1 MDGGSFAV
9 CCYVPHKPSCA
20 SGVYTLGCVRQLI
33 RVTCAAQSF
42 REFKTIPNTRENFD
56 VAQPSLRRELEFRH
70 ATALVIAN
78 MIGTGIFT
86 TTGFLAGDL
95 GRPSLVLGI
104 WVVGAMIAVAGCVC
118 YAEMGVNLP
127 QSGGEYIFLRE
138 AWGPLWGFLSGWISF
153 FAGFAAPIAAAALA
167 FSAYFA
173 HFFPSFAV
181 ADAAANS
188 AGVAGWFHTGHG
200 RWLAVGI
207 VVVFSVVNILG
218 LRLAAKIQNIITA
231 LKLGALALF
240 LGFALAIGHGNMG
253 HFSQAAIRTSSHSL
267 PAQFAVSLIFV
278 MFAYSGWNAATYVSG
293 EMKTPERT
301 LPTSLVAGT
310 VTVAVFYLL
319 LNVAFVYA
327 LPLESMK
334 GVVAIGEVSA
344 GALFGLRGGNF
355 FSAIM
360 SVGLLSCVS
369 AMVIAG
375 PRVYFAMAVDRCFF
389 PTAARIHP
397 QWGTP
402 VYAIIYQAMAA
413 ILMILTG
420 TFESL
425 VYYIGFALIFFA
437 ALAVAGMMRLRQ
449 RVGWRKLGAVNWVYP
464 LVPGLFI
471 LASAWMLFYTAS
483 MRPKE
488 SALGLLTILLGA
500 ALYEWKFRQPQV

>member
-1 MDGGSFAV
+1 M
-9 CCYVPHKPSCA
+9 
-20 SGVYTLGCVRQLI
+20 
-33 RVTCAAQSF
+33 
-42 REFKTIPNTRENFD
+42 
-56 VAQPSLRRELEFRH
+56 AQPTLRRELEFSH
-70 ATALVIAN
+70 TTAIVIAN

-104 WVVGAMIAVAGCVC
+104 WVVGAIIAVAGCLC
-118 YAEMGVNLP
+118 YSELGVNLP

-138 AWGPLWGFLSGWISF
+138 AWGPVWGFLSGWISF

-181 ADAAANS
+181 TGAATSSGETAR
-188 AGVAGWFHTGHG
+188 WFHTGNGHL
-200 RWLAVGI
+200 LAAGI
-207 VVVFSVVNILG
+207 VLVFSVINIVG
-218 LRLAAKIQNIITA
+218 LRLAARVQNLITA
-231 LKLGALALF
+231 LKLGVLVLF
-240 LGFALAIGHGNMG
+240 LGFAFTVGHGSLG
-253 HFSQAAIRTSSHSL
+253 HFSQMTARTSSHSL

-278 MFAYSGWNAATYVSG
+278 MFGYSGWNAATYVSG
-293 EMKTPERT
+293 EMKTPEKT
-301 LPTSLVAGT
+301 IPSSLVVGT
-310 VTVAVFYLL
+310 LTVAAFYLL
-319 LNVAFVYA
+319 LNVAYVYA

-334 GVVAIGEVSA
+334 GVVAIGEASA

-389 PTAARIHP
+389 PTGARIHP
-397 QWGTP
+397 KWGTP
-402 VYAIIYQAMAA
+402 IYAIVYQALAA

-437 ALAVAGMMRLRQ
+437 AMAVAGMIRLRRRQ
-449 RVGWRKLGAVNWVYP
+449 GWKTLSVVNWGYP
-464 LVPGLFI
+464 LAPGLFI

-488 SALGLLTILLGA
+488 SGLGLLTIALGA
-500 ALYEWKFRQPQV
+500 ALYYWKFRRRSQAEA

>member
-1 MDGGSFAV
+1 M
-9 CCYVPHKPSCA
+9 
-20 SGVYTLGCVRQLI
+20 
-33 RVTCAAQSF
+33 
-42 REFKTIPNTRENFD
+42 
-56 VAQPSLRRELEFRH
+56 AQPSLRRVLEFKH
-70 ATALVIAN
+70 STALVIAN

-104 WVVGAMIAVAGCVC
+104 WAVGAVIAVAGCLC
-118 YAEMGVNLP
+118 YSELGVNLP
-127 QSGGEYIFLRE
+127 ESGGEYIFLRE
-138 AWGPLWGFLSGWISF
+138 AWGPVWGFLSGWISF
-153 FAGFAAPIAAAALA
+153 FAGFSAPIAAAALA
-167 FSAYFA
+167 FSDYFA

-181 ADAAANS
+181 TGAAANS
-188 AGVAGWFHTGHG
+188 GGSSGWFHTGNG
-200 RWLAVGI
+200 QLLAVGI
-207 VVVFSVVNILG
+207 VLVFSVINVVG
-218 LRLAAKIQNIITA
+218 LRLAAQVQNLLTG
-231 LKLGALALF
+231 LKLAVLVLF
-240 LGFALAIGHGNMG
+240 LGFAFAIGHGSIG
-253 HFSQAAIRTSSHSL
+253 HFSQSAVRTSTHSL

-301 LPTSLVAGT
+301 IPASLVVGT
-310 VTVAVFYLL
+310 LTVAAFYLL

-334 GVVAIGEVSA
+334 GVVAIGAKSA

-389 PTAARIHP
+389 RTAARIHP
-397 QWGTP
+397 RWGTP
-402 VYAIIYQAMAA
+402 IYAIIYQSLAA
-413 ILMILTG
+413 VLMILTG

-437 ALAVAGMMRLRQ
+437 ALAVAGMIRLRQ
-449 RVGWRKLGAVNWVYP
+449 REGWKRLGAVNWGYP
-464 LVPGLFI
+464 LTPGLFI
-471 LASAWMLFYTAS
+471 VASAWMLFYTAS

-500 ALYEWKFRQPQV
+500 GLYYWKFRQRSESRA